1 MPPVSYGSASGHLP
15 EPPLDRHPSGPTVRL
30 GTSLLLFLLG
40 IAPVAR
46 AQVAQP
52 AAEPAR
58 DSAAV
63 QLKRAPR
70 RQPVTPELERTAFTD
85 ARARTLLAR
94 ARAARVAQDSA
105 LRSYD
110 AHTQQRLS
118 VALRVGR
125 LGPQRQ
131 LIRHDE
137 AAHVRWARGAGL
149 WVEPTARRTGFPMG
163 GAEMDLT
170 AATPIPY
177 FPGREALWLPFDALG
192 RVAKSEVNENDL
204 LHPLATGAE
213 AYYHYATG
221 DSVGIRLP
229 DGSAVALRELRIT
242 ARRPDWRAFVG
253 SFWFDV
259 ERGALVRAAYRSSAS
274 VDIWRTITEDQRRQV
289 REWEER
295 ARTDTGAAARHA
307 RAEAARIRSDFGGA
321 GAALAKGML
330 SPLRADIAAV
340 TVEYGL
346 HDGRF
351 WLPRLHV
358 AEGEAQGGFVRMPV
372 RVEERFRYTSV
383 NGTDGLPPVTAPA
396 EMGLAADD
404 TTWSGEGGVI
414 ALGPPGAF
422 DARRRADTVVAVRL
436 AREDTLLH
444 RLTLRADSLRT
455 SAARARAR
463 GDTSEARRLGDHA
476 AWFASRARRITRRRE
491 ACASDSSYVAGTH
504 ALPDGGPRM
513 AIRLPCDPTR
523 LARSTELP
531 GSVYDPGEELFGS
544 AERDALLGSLGF
556 GLQAAW
562 APQRPVLHVGLDL
575 LRFNRVEGLSTGVG
589 TTSQLGRGYTA
600 SALAR
605 LGTADLVPNGE
616 LSLARSN
623 GRVEYRLG
631 AFHRLSVAND
641 DGGSPLSFGASVANL
656 LYARDEGFYY
666 RTWGAEL
673 AGART
678 ASDPFGGAT
687 LLWRMF
693 AERQRTAGREPN
705 TQASLGHAF
714 GRSRFASNI
723 DAVKLTALGAGGDL
737 ARSFGAD
744 PAGVRFDARVRGEA
758 AFTDRAGS
766 VGASGYGRLVLDGT
780 LARPLGPLA
789 AALTAAAG
797 ASAGD
802 LPPQRAFHVGGL
814 HTVRGQFARAEGAGR
829 VGDAFWL
836 ARGEI
841 GLGIPVARPSL
852 FYDVGWAGPRSALSR
867 PGRPLSGAGA
877 GLSLLDGLV
886 RLDVARGIWPERRWR
901 TDLSIGARF

>member
-1 MPPVSYGSASGHLP
+1 
-15 EPPLDRHPSGPTVRL
+15 VRL
-30 GTSLLLFLLG
+30 GTSILASLLLV
-40 IAPVAR
+40 APPPAR
-46 AQVAQP
+46 AQVAPP

-58 DSAAV
+58 DAAAV
-63 QLKRAPR
+63 RPERAPR
-70 RQPVTPELERTAFTD
+70 RQLVTPALERTAFAD
-85 ARARTLLAR
+85 PRARTLLAR

-105 LRSYD
+105 LRAYD
-110 AHTQQRLS
+110 AHTRQRLS
-118 VALRVGR
+118 IALRVGR

-131 LIRHDE
+131 LMRHEE
-137 AAHVRWARGAGL
+137 AARVRWARGAGL

-163 GAEMDLT
+163 GAELDLT

-213 AYYHYATG
+213 AYYRYATG
-221 DSVGIRLP
+221 DSVSIRLP

-259 ERGALVRAAYRSSAS
+259 ARGALVRAAYRSSAS
-274 VDIWRTITEDQRRQV
+274 VDVWRTITDDQRREI

-307 RAEAARIRSDFGGA
+307 RAEAARIRSDFGGV
-321 GAALAKGML
+321 GAALAQGML
-330 SPLRADIAAV
+330 APLRADLAAV

-346 HDGRF
+346 YGGRF
-351 WLPRLHV
+351 WLPKLHV
-358 AEGEAQGGFVRMPV
+358 AEGEGQGGFLRMPV
-372 RVEERFRYTSV
+372 RVEERFRYASV
-383 NGTDGLPPVTAPA
+383 NGTDSLPPVTAPA

-404 TTWSGEGGVI
+404 TTWSGAGGVI

-422 DARRRADTVVAVRL
+422 DARRRADTVAAVRL
-436 AREDTLLH
+436 AREDTLLE

-455 SAARARAR
+455 SAAQARAR
-463 GDTSEARRLGDHA
+463 GDTSEGRRLDDHA

-491 ACASDSSYVAGTH
+491 TCVRDSSYVAGTH

-513 AIRLPCDPTR
+513 AIRLPCDPTA

-531 GSVYDPGEELFGS
+531 GSIYDPGEEPFGS
-544 AERDALLGSLGF
+544 AERDALLGALGF
-556 GLQAAW
+556 GLQSAW

-575 LRFNRVEGLSTGVG
+575 LRYNRIEGLSLGVG
-589 TTSQLGRGYTA
+589 ATSHLGRGYTA
-600 SALAR
+600 HALAR

-631 AFHRLSVAND
+631 VFHRLGVAND
-641 DGGSPLSFGASVANL
+641 DRGAPLALGASVANL
-656 LYARDEGFYY
+656 LYGRDEGFYY

-673 AGART
+673 GGSRAG
-678 ASDPFGGAT
+678 SGPFGGAT
-687 LLWRMF
+687 LLWRTF
-693 AERQRTAGREPN
+693 AERHRTAGREPN
-705 TQASLGHAF
+705 TQASLGHAL
-714 GRSRFASNI
+714 GRARFTSNVE
-723 DAVKLTALGAGGDL
+723 AVPLTALGVGGDL

-744 PAGVRFDARVRGEA
+744 PAGGRVDARVRAEA
-758 AFTDRAGS
+758 ALTDRADS
-766 VGASGYGRLVLDGT
+766 VRTSGYGRLVLDGT

-789 AALTAAAG
+789 VALTAAAG

-802 LPPQRAFHVGGL
+802 LPTQRAFRVGGL
-814 HTVRGQFARAEGAGR
+814 HTVRGQFARAEGTGR

-841 GLGIPVARPSL
+841 GLAMPVARPAL
-852 FYDVGWAGPRSALSR
+852 FYDVGWAGPRNALSH
-867 PGRPLSGAGA
+867 PGRPLSGAGV

-886 RLDVARGIWPERRWR
+886 RLDVARGIRPERRWR

>member
-1 MPPVSYGSASGHLP
+1 M
-15 EPPLDRHPSGPTVRL
+15 RL
-30 GTSLLLFLLG
+30 GTSLPLLLPLLLLLG
-40 IAPVAR
+40 AAPAVR
-46 AQVAQP
+46 AQVAPSP
-52 AAEPAR
+52 AASAR
-58 DSAAV
+58 DSAARP
-63 QLKRAPR
+63 KRAPR
-70 RQPVTPELERTAFTD
+70 RQPVTPELERTAFAD
-85 ARARTLLAR
+85 ASARTLLAR

-105 LRSYD
+105 LRGYD
-110 AHTQQRLS
+110 AHTRQRLS
-118 VALRVGR
+118 VALGVGR
-125 LGPQRQ
+125 LGPRRL
-131 LIRHDE
+131 LIRHEE
-137 AAHVRWARGAGL
+137 AARVRWSRGAGL

-192 RVAKSEVNENDL
+192 RVAKAEVNENDL

-213 AYYHYATG
+213 AYYRYATG
-221 DSVGIRLP
+221 DSVSIRLP
-229 DGSAVALRELRIT
+229 DGGTVALRELRIT

-259 ERGALVRAAYRSSAS
+259 ARGALVRAAYRPSAS
-274 VDIWRTITEDQRRQV
+274 VDLWQTITEDQRREV

-307 RAEAARIRSDFGGA
+307 RAEAARIRSDFGGV
-321 GAALAKGML
+321 GAALARGML
-330 SPLRADIAAV
+330 GPLRAEISSV

-346 HDGRF
+346 YDGRF
-351 WLPRLHV
+351 WLPKLHV
-358 AEGEAQGGFVRMPV
+358 AEGEGQGGFLRMPL

-383 NGTDGLPPVTAPA
+383 NGPDGVPPVATPV

-414 ALGPPGAF
+414 ALGPPGAI
-422 DARRRADTVVAVRL
+422 DARRRADTVAAVRL

-455 SAARARAR
+455 SAAQARAR
-463 GDTSEARRLGDHA
+463 GDTTEARRLDGHA
-476 AWFASRARRITRRRE
+476 VWFTSRARRITRRRE
-491 ACASDSSYVAGTH
+491 ACVRDSTYLAGTH

-531 GSVYDPGEELFGS
+531 GSVYDAGEEPFGG
-544 AERDALLGSLGF
+544 AERDALLGALGF

-562 APQRPVLHVGLDL
+562 APQRPVLHAGLDL
-575 LRFNRVEGLSTGVG
+575 LRFNRIEGLSIGV
-589 TTSQLGRGYTA
+589 TATSQLGRGYA
-600 SALAR
+600 AHALAR

-623 GRVEYRLG
+623 GVVEYRLG
-631 AFHRLSVAND
+631 AFHRLGVAND
-641 DGGSPLSFGASVANL
+641 DRGSPLSVGASVANL

-673 AGART
+673 AGTRSAPG
-678 ASDPFGGAT
+678 PFGGAT

-705 TQASLGHAF
+705 TQASLARAF
-714 GRSRFASNI
+714 GRSRFAPNV
-723 DAVKLTALGAGGDL
+723 DAAPLTALGVGGDL

-744 PAGVRFDARVRGEA
+744 PTGFRFDARLRGEA
-758 AFTDRAGS
+758 ALTDRADA
-766 VGASGYGRLVLDGT
+766 VGTSGYGRFVVDGT
-780 LARPLGPLA
+780 LARPIGPLA

-797 ASAGD
+797 TSAGT
-802 LPPQRAFHVGGL
+802 LPPQRAYFVGGL
-814 HTVRGQFARAEGAGR
+814 HSVRGQFARAEGVGR

-836 ARGEI
+836 TRGEI
-841 GLGIPVARPSL
+841 GFGVPVARPSL
-852 FYDVGWAGPRSALSR
+852 FYDVGWAGSRSALSR

-877 GLSLLDGLV
+877 GLSLLDGLL